1 MAASVTPEYV
11 LPSTLKISTYTMIC
25 NLTHRVDLDILSRCI
40 PIYEKI
46 DSNTNTVDGAFISIS
61 SYSASNTTD
70 YSRGIV
76 AKKIPKKVFNNEIT
90 LIYKYWGFKHI
101 NLKIFSNGKLQ
112 MTGIID
118 PDFETLHI
126 GTYLINTLKNMKY
139 RIYINPVLATINN
152 HDFIVIWN
160 NTTQQLDYMRRN
172 MEFQDLDYI
181 LQHGIG
187 YNYKAT
193 DWQTSDTVKQILA
206 TYTAKAD
213 AELEPLET
221 LRMELLNTYE
231 YPEAVRLN
239 LFQRLEKFKKIKKL
253 EKKHLKYEN
262 KKFMDIITESVSEFI
277 TYLRMY
283 KTRIQQILD
292 TDSRFVT
299 NIGEKYSSQI
309 IEFVKSMGHGSCHI
323 EFDSVLSSCSDY
335 KITNIAI
342 ELINSDYNNRFNNN
356 LIKLNELLN
365 SSEYNIYNYYKPD
378 AKYAGIIAKYMYN
391 ADYCD
396 TTKYKEGK
404 CYCAKSC
411 VTEDRKKCI
420 SVSISIFRPG
430 SIIITAGKDI
440 KQLVRVYDYLNAMF
454 KKHFATISYVDV
466 HDNKDHFLLNEERKI
481 MRKENL
487 VYIKRANI
495 RIGEKSDV
503 LHPVTEVVSAPN
515 DVISI
520 ATNTVCNELQ
530 APNENLTATGVTHVS
545 VSRTENN
552 PIQLTEIPKLDL
564 SSLFVCVKLSSDQK
578 KNKRSTS
585 TKKQ

>member
-1 MAASVTPEYV
+1 MASTSPSITPEYV
-11 LPSTLKISTYTMIC
+11 LPSPLKISTYTMIC

-40 PIYEKI
+40 PIYEKT
-46 DSNTNTVDGAFISIS
+46 DPNTNTVDGAFISIS

-70 YSRGIV
+70 YVRGIT
-76 AKKIPKKVFNNEIT
+76 ATKIPKKVFNNEIT
-90 LIYKYWGFKHI
+90 LIYKYWGFKNI

-118 PDFETLHI
+118 PDFETTHI
-126 GTYLINTLKNMKY
+126 GTCLINTLKDMKY
-139 RIYINPVLATINN
+139 RIYINPDLASVNN
-152 HDFIVIWN
+152 RDFIVIWN

-172 MEFQDLDYI
+172 LGFQDLDYI
-181 LQHGIG
+181 LQQGIG
-187 YNYKAT
+187 YNYKAV
-193 DWQTSDTVKQILA
+193 DWQTSDQVKQILA
-206 TYTAKAD
+206 TYIAKAY
-213 AELEPLET
+213 AELGPLEQ

-231 YPEAVRLN
+231 YPEPVRMH

-253 EKKHLKYEN
+253 EKKHLKYDN
-262 KKFMDIITESVSEFI
+262 KKFMDMITESVAEFI

-283 KTRIQQILD
+283 KTRIQQLLD
-292 TDSRFVT
+292 TDTRFVGT
-299 NIGEKYSSQI
+299 ITEKYNTQI
-309 IEFVKSMGHGSCHI
+309 TEYINGMETNCTERGCV
-323 EFDSVLSSCSDY
+323 EFDSVLSACADY

-365 SSEYNIYNYYKPD
+365 SPEYNIYNYYKPD

-391 ADYCD
+391 ADYDD

-411 VTEDRKKCI
+411 VTEDKKKCI

-430 SIIITAGKDI
+430 SIIITAGKDV

-487 VYIKRANI
+487 VYINKANVRVGEQCGVI
-495 RIGEKSDV
+495 RQNPEVFSVPSVAIPPITEPK
-503 LHPVTEVVSAPN
+503 PV
-515 DVISI
+515 
-520 ATNTVCNELQ
+520 Q
-530 APNENLTATGVTHVS
+530 
-545 VSRTENN
+545 
-552 PIQLTEIPKLDL
+552 IQLTETPKLDL
-564 SSLFVCVKLSSDQK
+564 SSLFVCVKLSLDPKQ
-578 KNKRSTS
+578 NKRTTS
-585 TKKQ
+585 AKS